1 MILSLFRGLLEL
13 GFAAAGTFLFVS
25 FALALEIGY
34 RLGHRRVVR
43 HRATSEDTPGISTLT
58 AAMLGL
64 LAFTMSLSIGFAQN
78 RYEARRGLVM
88 AEANAIG
95 TAWLRAKLIDGEE
108 SPEISTKIEEYA
120 KARLAFTTAASDA
133 DALPSVARAGTL
145 QTDIWRA
152 VQVVSHRAP
161 NPVTTALINALN
173 DMFDAAASQRFAY
186 QSGVPT
192 DLVLALYFAAVLSI
206 GALGYQFG
214 VAGHRQ
220 EILSLLLLLM
230 WSGGILLIVDLSQP
244 RMGDIGV
251 EAEPLVWAIEGF
263 DQK

>member
-186 QSGVPT
+186 QSGVPDGPGACT
-192 DLVLALYFAAVLSI
+192 LFRRSAVDRRARLPIRRSRPPTGDIVFAAS
-206 GALGYQFG
+206 
-214 VAGHRQ
+214 
-220 EILSLLLLLM
+220 
-230 WSGGILLIVDLSQP
+230 VDVVGRDSVDSRP
-244 RMGDIGV
+244 
-251 EAEPLVWAIEGF
+251 EPAPHG
-263 DQK
+263 